1 MFVKPLPIE
10 SEDIYISFQNFFLT
24 ILSNYS
30 PAFQE
35 VIRIK
40 ISSIEIHKD
49 SSMPELCILMNQITS
64 ENIIKGKINKYFNY
78 HFLLSPIQT
87 VKLLINDSLMSE
99 VHIITYCHLL
109 LDISNSFTVKTS
121 KTIIEILSIVFN
133 ELVEKNEEDSEY
145 VKIIYKNE
153 EIIFNEI
160 LNSIPINQIN
170 AIDSDYIS
178 INSLFE
184 YVLSII
190 KENEKVNKN
199 VIIDDFILNKIE
211 KLINLVLKFDEDEK
225 KRIFNKYNNKI
236 LSILLN
242 YIYANNN
249 YDKNLKLIDRIDNII
264 QILKYHLP
272 NNNEEEIKS
281 TNCFKLMK
289 SSKSLYNY
297 YV

>member
-1 MFVKPLPIE
+1 MFLKPLPIE
-10 SEDIYISFQNFFLT
+10 SEDIYISLQNFFLT

-49 SSMPELCILMNQITS
+49 SSIPELCILMNQITS

-78 HFLLSPIQT
+78 HFLLSPIET
-87 VKLLINDSLMSE
+87 VRSLINDSLMSE
-99 VHIITYCHLL
+99 VHTITYCHLL
-109 LDISNSFTVKTS
+109 LDISKSFTVKTG

-133 ELVEKNEEDSEY
+133 ELIKQNKENDSES

-170 AIDSDYIS
+170 IIDNKYIS
-178 INSLFE
+178 INTIFE
-184 YVLSII
+184 YIINII
-190 KENEKVNKN
+190 KEKENL
-199 VIIDDFILNKIE
+199 VIDNFVLNKIE

-225 KRIFNKYNNKI
+225 MKIFSKYNDKI
-236 LSILLN
+236 LSIFLN
-242 YIYANNN
+242 YIFTNNN
-249 YDKNLKLIDRIDNII
+249 NFKLIDRIDNII
-264 QILKYHLP
+264 ETLKYHLP
-272 NNNEEEIKS
+272 NNNEEGIKS

-289 SSKSLYNY
+289 SSKSFYSY
-297 YV
+297 YVFIYI

>member
-10 SEDIYISFQNFFLT
+10 SEDIYISLQNFFLT

-99 VHIITYCHLL
+99 VHTITYCHLL
-109 LDISNSFTVKTS
+109 LDISKSFTVKTS

-133 ELVEKNEEDSEY
+133 ELVGKNKEDSEY

-170 AIDSDYIS
+170 VIDSDYIS

-184 YVLSII
+184 YALSII

-225 KRIFNKYNNKI
+225 KRIFNKYNDKI
-236 LSILLN
+236 LSILLK
-242 YIYANNN
+242 YIYTNNN
-249 YDKNLKLIDRIDNII
+249 YDKNFKLIDRIDNII

-289 SSKSLYNY
+289 NSKSLYNY